1 MPAHKDAPGI
11 RARRR
16 RGGSVAFYWIA
27 SDASKSPLVKE
38 YPVRTVRLH
47 FDTDEERSARCWRLT
62 AELKEWLTS
71 RGGGKQAFNGTLTSL
86 IDCYQRDEDSPYR
99 AVKWNTSRHYDEIL
113 ALIAAAYGAR
123 RVDALTGKDF
133 ARWYRVFKEPAT
145 PDGSERLRRAYNCM
159 KLLRI
164 VCNYGAASGYHR
176 CAEVAVMLS
185 KMRFSPPAPRK
196 VAMAYDQAKAII
208 QTAIAQGR
216 PSIALAQ
223 ALQFELSLRQRDVIG
238 EWIDDETPRVQGIVA
253 RGMRWTGGT
262 AWSDI
267 GPDLVLSKT
276 TSKTG
281 TLGQWDLSRYPLV
294 SCALQAFEPLAGRVG
309 PLIVSESTGLPY
321 SQRNFW
327 SHWRDIAAAAEVP
340 PGVWNMDSRA
350 GGITEGADAGATV
363 EDLRLHATHSDPK
376 ITTRYVRSALDSTR
390 RVASLRAARRA
401 IDERSK
407 NVSAERGK
415 NAEG

>member
-1 MPAHKDAPGI
+1 MRNTPNMPAHKDAPGI

-71 RGGGKQAFNGTLTSL
+71 RGVGKQAFNGTLTSL

-176 CAEVAVMLS
+176 CAEVALMLS

-208 QTAIAQGR
+208 ETAIAQGR

-294 SCALQAFEPLAGRVG
+294 FVR
-309 PLIVSESTGLPY
+309 
-321 SQRNFW
+321 
-327 SHWRDIAAAAEVP
+327 P
-340 PGVWNMDSRA
+340 PGVRAPGRACGAVDRVGIDRPPLFAAQFLVPLARHRRRRRGSSRRLEHGFA
-350 GGITEGADAGATV
+350 GRRDYRGRGRWRDG
-363 EDLRLHATHSDPK
+363 RG
-376 ITTRYVRSALDSTR
+376 SA
-390 RVASLRAARRA
+390 AARDTFGPEDHHALCPVGARF
-401 IDERSK
+401 DPPCSEP
-407 NVSAERGK
+407 
-415 NAEG
+415 